1 MEDLIKW
8 LVNEGRIFLVSMFY
22 AIVGII
28 LLFAAYKCFDLLTP
42 TDLNKAV
49 FEDKNVAVGV
59 SVGAF
64 VLGVALII
72 AGAIKG

>member
-1 MEDLIKW
+1 MEELIKW
-8 LVNEGRIFLVSMFY
+8 LATEFRIFLVSMFY

-28 LLFAAYKCFDLLTP
+28 LLFAAYKIFDFLTP
-42 TDLNKAV
+42 TNMNKAI
-49 FEDKNVAVGV
+49 FEDKNVAVAV

-64 VLGVALII
+64 LLGIALII

>member
-1 MEDLIKW
+1 MEELIKW
-8 LVNEGRIFLVSMFY
+8 LVTEGRIFLVSMFY

-28 LLFAAYKCFDLLTP
+28 LLFAAYKIFDFNM
-42 TDLNKAV
+42 NKAI

>member
-28 LLFAAYKCFDLLTP
+28 LLFTAYKIFDLLTP